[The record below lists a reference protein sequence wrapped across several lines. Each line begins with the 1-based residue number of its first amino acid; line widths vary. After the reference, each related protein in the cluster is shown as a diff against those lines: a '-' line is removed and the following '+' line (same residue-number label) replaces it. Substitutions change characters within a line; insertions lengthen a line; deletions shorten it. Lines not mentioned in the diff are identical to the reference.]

1 MYLVLVLEISCM
13 IIKKEIYIYIF
24 FFKVLQTSMSL
35 FMKLQIFPELP
46 IYVIPNKLFNAEQLY
61 KNNLPAKE
69 DPYPHAE
76 KIFSQLNWLQSPKSD
91 NNSSHQRHLASKIQ
105 NPKSSQIHY
114 RF

>member
-1 MYLVLVLEISCM
+1 M
-13 IIKKEIYIYIF
+13 EIYIYIF
-24 FFKVLQTSMSL
+24 SFKVLQTSMSL
-35 FMKLQIFPELP
+35 FMKLQIFPELQN
-46 IYVIPNKLFNAEQLY
+46 YVIPNKLFNAEKLY

-69 DPYPHAE
+69 DPYPHAK
-76 KIFSQLNWLQSPKSD
+76 KIFSQLIWPQIQKSD